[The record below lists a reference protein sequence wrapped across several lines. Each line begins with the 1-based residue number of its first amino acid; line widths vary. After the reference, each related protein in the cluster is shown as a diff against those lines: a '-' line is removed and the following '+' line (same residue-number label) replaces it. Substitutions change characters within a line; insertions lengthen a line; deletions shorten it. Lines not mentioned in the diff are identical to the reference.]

1 MARVTKPRINS
12 AKPLDSDAVTEQ
24 LNAIYAEEDSRLP
37 PELEALSD
45 EILEMAFN
53 PALPE

>member
-1 MARVTKPRINS
+1 MARVTKPRINF

-45 EILEMAFN
+45 EILEMAFG